1 MGGIIGGIVADKLSA
16 WRPGYGR
23 ILTAQLSVGSGLPM
37 IALLTHL
44 TEPFKYVRL
53 VAIVRCH
60 VGVRQPFSRSC
71 VCWCGC
77 RYRYGTAGSGL
88 VLTFCIVVF
97 AFGSVTTWCAWAVN
111 R

>member
-44 TEPFKYVRL
+44 TEPFKYVWLRL
-53 VAIVRCH
+53 FVAMWVYANHSHGLAC
-60 VGVRQPFSRSC
+60 VGVVAVTGMAPQARD
-71 VCWCGC
+71 WC
-77 RYRYGTAGSGL
+77 
-88 VLTFCIVVF
+88 
-97 AFGSVTTWCAWAVN
+97 
-111 R
+111 